1 MTSKTT
7 HRIHSLDILKGAI
20 MIVMALDHVRDYFHA
35 DAFLFDPGDPIQSNG
50 AIFFTRFI
58 THYCA
63 PIFVLLSGAS
73 IALVHAKKGTVFTRG
88 FLLKRGLWLM
98 FADVVLVN
106 LCWTF
111 NPGLP
116 FMLLGVVWAIGLSM
130 LFVPLILNVKPIYQA
145 LLGIVIIVFHN
156 MLDSVA
162 IQEYWWAILHR
173 SFDVAVYEGHRF
185 LMGYPLLPWVGV
197 MFIGVALGSLY
208 NATFDSELRKKVLFR
223 AGTALCV
230 LFFII
235 RFNNGYGNAN
245 PWEYYDDISGTLI
258 SFFNPLKYPP
268 SLAYVCMTLGPAFI
282 MLSMLEGPMSRVKEF
297 CRVFGKVPFAYYLAH
312 ILVIHVFALIYA
324 EFSGFGWQVLI
335 LENWVTM
342 SDELKGYG
350 TSLFGA
356 YLVWAVVIAVLYPL
370 AKRYGAY
377 KSSNKHLW
385 WLSYL

>member
-35 DAFLFDPGDPIQSNG
+35 DAFLFDPGDPLQSNG

-282 MLSMLEGPMSRVKEF
+282 MLSMLEGSMTRVKEF

-350 TSLFGA
+350 TSLFGV

>member
-35 DAFLFDPGDPIQSNG
+35 DAFLFDPGDPLQSNG

-282 MLSMLEGPMSRVKEF
+282 MLSMLEGSMNRVKEF

-350 TSLFGA
+350 TSLFGV

-370 AKRYGAY
+370 AKCYGAY

>member
-1 MTSKTT
+1 MKTNSQP
-7 HRIHSLDILKGAI
+7 RIQSLDILKGAI
-20 MIVMALDHVRDYFHA
+20 MIIMALDHVRDYFHA
-35 DAFLFDPGDPIQSNG
+35 DAFIFSPGDPLQSNG
-50 AIFFTRFI
+50 LIFFTRFI

-73 IALVHAKKGTVFTRG
+73 IALVHAKKGTAFTRG

-111 NPGLP
+111 NPALP

-130 LFVPLILNVKPIYQA
+130 LFVPLILNVKPVYQA

-185 LMGYPLLPWVGV
+185 LLGYPLLPWVGV
-197 MFIGVALGSLY
+197 MFVGVAIGHLY
-208 NATFDSELRKKVLFR
+208 NPSVEANFRRRILLR
-223 AGTALCV
+223 AGITTSIAFV
-230 LFFII
+230 MI
-235 RFNNGYGNAN
+235 RLLNDYGNPK
-245 PWEYYDDISGTLI
+245 PWDQYNDLTATLI

-268 SLAYVCMTLGPAFI
+268 SLAYVSLTIGPALI
-282 MLSMLEGPMSRVKEF
+282 VLSALEGANHKVKEF

-312 ILVIHVFALIYA
+312 IFVIHVFALIYS
-324 EFSGFGWQVLI
+324 EFSGFGWQVFI

-350 TSLFGA
+350 TSLFGV
-356 YLVWAVVIAVLYPL
+356 YLVWVVVIAVLYPL

>member
-1 MTSKTT
+1 
-7 HRIHSLDILKGAI
+7 
-20 MIVMALDHVRDYFHA
+20 
-35 DAFLFDPGDPIQSNG
+35 
-50 AIFFTRFI
+50 
-58 THYCA
+58 
-63 PIFVLLSGAS
+63 
-73 IALVHAKKGTVFTRG
+73 
-88 FLLKRGLWLM
+88 M

-185 LMGYPLLPWVGV
+185 LLGYPLLPWVGV

-223 AGTALCV
+223 TGTALCV

-312 ILVIHVFALIYA
+312 IFVIHVFALIYA

-350 TSLFGA
+350 TSLFGV

>member
-185 LMGYPLLPWVGV
+185 LLGYPLLPWVGV

-312 ILVIHVFALIYA
+312 IFVIHVFALIYA
-324 EFSGFGWQVLI
+324 EFSGFGWQVFI

-350 TSLFGA
+350 TSLFGV